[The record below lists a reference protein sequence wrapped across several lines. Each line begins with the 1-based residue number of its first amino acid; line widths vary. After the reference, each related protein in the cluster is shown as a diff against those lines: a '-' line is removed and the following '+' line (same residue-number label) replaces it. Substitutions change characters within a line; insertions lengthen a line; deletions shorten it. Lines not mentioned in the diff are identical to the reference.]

1 MRILL
6 ADDEPLARLVLR
18 RLLERMGHEVIL
30 ANDGQEALEA
40 LDRVP
45 IAVLISDWSMP
56 RLNGP
61 DLCRRVRARGG
72 HYVYIVLLTARDRR
86 EDRLEGLRAGADDF
100 LVKPADADELA
111 VRLEVAA
118 RILAVHDALARRN
131 ARLAEL
137 ASIDELTGVKN
148 RRRFREDLEMLH
160 AVASRQGTPLSVVMA
175 DVDHFK
181 QFNDSFGHPAGDTV
195 LRDVSTALQENVRA
209 QDVVA
214 RYGGEEFVVLLPATV
229 LTDALILAERLRDG
243 VAGFDW
249 PLRPITISL
258 GVATA
263 GTDPAGPD
271 SLIEAADRALYRAK
285 RSGRNRVCG
294 DESEPARPEILG
306 PALP

>member
-1 MRILL
+1 M
-6 ADDEPLARLVLR
+6 
-18 RLLERMGHEVIL
+18 
-30 ANDGQEALEA
+30 
-40 LDRVP
+40 
-45 IAVLISDWSMP
+45 
-56 RLNGP
+56 
-61 DLCRRVRARGG
+61 
-72 HYVYIVLLTARDRR
+72 
-86 EDRLEGLRAGADDF
+86 
-100 LVKPADADELA
+100 
-111 VRLEVAA
+111 RLEVAA
-118 RILAVHDALARRN
+118 RILAVHDALAQRN

-148 RRRFREDLEMLH
+148 RRRFSEDMEMLH

-195 LRDVSTALQENVRA
+195 LRDVSAVLRENVRA

-214 RYGGEEFVVLLPATV
+214 RYGGEEFVVLLPATDLV
-229 LTDALILAERLRDG
+229 DGLMLDEGLRDR

-263 GTDPAGPD
+263 GTEHSGPD

-285 RSGRNRVCG
+285 RSGRNRACG
-294 DESEPARPEILG
+294 DGLEPARPDPLG
-306 PALP
+306 PALPRT